1 MAALNRANLGVF
13 MIELKS
19 EQVKK
24 VAEGG
29 RFYTIF
35 PYMSFCTPDLAG
47 GSRQP

>member
-35 PYMSFCTPDLAG
+35 PYMSFCTPG
-47 GSRQP
+47 ISSCSI